1 MEEPM
6 AYHIS
11 TILDNPDFATVRK
24 MTQDALQT
32 EGFGV
37 LTEIDI
43 KGVMKA
49 KLGKDYPEFVILG
62 ACNPNY
68 ADKVLSVDHHM
79 SAMLPC
85 NVSIKRINENQI
97 EVSAIDPVAA
107 MAGMGNEEIKPLAE
121 EVSNKLRNVIWA
133 LKQ

>member
-1 MEEPM
+1 MS
-6 AYHIS
+6 YHFS
-11 TILDNPDFATVRK
+11 TTINNPDFSIVRK
-24 MTQDALQT
+24 KTQEALQH

-43 KGVMKA
+43 QAVMKA

-107 MAGMGNEEIKPLAE
+107 MTGMGNESIKPLAK
-121 EVSNKLRNVIWA
+121 EVADKLRRVVSA
-133 LKQ
+133 LESE